1 MLTAACSTMPLYWP
15 DMAMGPLTYWATAVD
30 ASTADRDSMWQA
42 AKRDNIE
49 WQLALLQSLP
59 DYHRYDP
66 DAARR
71 GLKEVL
77 ARNPYGE
84 VAALAQVRLADLA
97 TRKACQSQVV
107 ELQRRLSD
115 VIAIE
120 RKLDDNGR

>member
-1 MLTAACSTMPLYWP
+1 MPGDWP
-15 DMAMGPLTYWATAVD
+15 AMAMDPLTYWATAVD

-42 AKRDNIE
+42 ARRDDVE

-66 DAARR
+66 ESARR
-71 GLKEVL
+71 RLKAVL
-77 ARNPYGE
+77 ERNPYGE

-97 TRKACQSQVV
+97 SRKACQSQVA

-120 RKLDDNGR
+120 RRLDDNGR